1 MARLNEDGEFQVE
14 GTITMWLPLE
24 PEEGERLDVSSSQ
37 VIHPEQVWVSVSMEN
52 GNWTLGSAIVKGRLY
67 RKDNTVGER
76 WGERMYSGPLDDGMF
91 EGPKWLIEIIDR
103 EVPRRLSGRTKAP
116 ENAAAPD
123 GAREGMQAAVSSVE
137 ISRRVKR
144 SAQQA
149 SFDAALNVLLIR
161 ENLDGTEW
169 AIRQLRESAD
179 AAAQVAAD
187 DDSMRL
193 DKDLLWMTL
202 RVAADELEKMLDKRT
217 AELAT
222 REH

>member
-37 VIHPEQVWVSVSMEN
+37 VIHPEQAWVSVSMEN

-179 AAAQVAAD
+179 AAAQAAAD

-193 DKDLLWMTL
+193 DKDLMWMTL
-202 RVAADELEKMLDKRT
+202 RVAADELEKLLDKRT